1 MSQITIWFRLIVDW
15 HESAWLAELPWEVRA
30 VWPVVLGHVKQHGR
44 GGICRQPITAR
55 FCAAYDIPVTVVTAL
70 CNAAERDG
78 ALRVTDGNWE
88 ITHWEAYQR
97 EDPTNTERQ
106 RRHRE
111 KKRAEKGKSEPEQP
125 QLDPEESDR
134 NALRNGCHD
143 PITQITPTV
152 QYNTVQDN
160 TRQENSAKPSKV
172 SREPP
177 PEPRSK
183 KKPKGSAPIQPNGN
197 IADGKGKHR
206 FATED
211 EEVAFKQAQI
221 EAIKRQREGGGT

>member
-1 MSQITIWFRLIVDW
+1 MSQITVWFRLNVDW

-30 VWPVVLGHVKQHGR
+30 VWPVVLGHVKQNGR

-78 ALRVTDGNWE
+78 ALRICDGNWE
-88 ITHWEAYQR
+88 ITHWEEYQR
-97 EDPTNTERQ
+97 EDPSNTERQ

-111 KKRAEKGKSEPEQP
+111 KKRAEKSKSEPEQP
-125 QLDPEESDR
+125 PLAPADEDS
-134 NALRNGCHD
+134 NALRNGGHD

-152 QYNTVQDN
+152 QDSTVQDN
-160 TRQENSAKPSKV
+160 TRPDKSAQHSEV
-172 SREPP
+172 GGDAP

-183 KKPKGSAPIQPNGN
+183 KKPKGSAPIQPNGHSP
-197 IADGKGKHR
+197 DPKGRLR
-206 FATED
+206 FETEA